1 MEKIFYPTQKT
12 YNRGILWIQRIAS
25 MVFLYATLTL
35 PANIS
40 LMNTPLVT
48 TLRGEYPTWWHVMWD
63 MCLTVMILA
72 VLFFVG
78 KLLVLYTR
86 SHPVSRKYIEWIRKI
101 DSKFI
106 QNFLNFDFFLVKFLV
121 AGVFGWFLWFLLKG
135 VSPSLP
141 ASIHVP
147 LYHTQPVVTVMV
159 ILGFI
164 VLVESFQS
172 WKWHMRKHLHMHEK
186 F

>member
-106 QNFLNFDFFLVKFLV
+106 QNFLNFDFFLIKFVLALLFSV
-121 AGVFGWFLWFLLKG
+121 VLWVVLKP
-135 VSPSLP
+135 VLSLYVGF
-141 ASIHVP
+141 HLP
-147 LYHTQPVVTVMV
+147 LYSEQPVVFVMV
-159 ILGFI
+159 ILGLI
-164 VLVESFQS
+164 VFVESFQT
-172 WKWHMRKHLHMHEK
+172 WKLKMRKHVHLREK
-186 F
+186 L